1 MADIR
6 KIGLIGGVGWP
17 ATVLYYEGLCK
28 AAAAHCPGGSPSMVI
43 ESLNMQDTLS
53 QRGTAAD
60 PQSWQAYDAI
70 FRDALIRLE
79 KAGCDIGAIASVT
92 PHGRIFAYL
101 AGVTIPVISILDTTA
116 AVAQNHA
123 IASAIVFGTPITMQ
137 GGWFEETLEDAGV
150 TCTTRANAA
159 EIDEMQ
165 MLLDRY
171 FYVGRGKEG
180 RDALLAFCKRINP
193 DPTQTAIIL
202 ACTDF
207 SAAFPECA
215 SGTIF
220 TVDGM
225 TFIDAGSAHVQ
236 AILDQAIAND

>member
-1 MADIR
+1 MADIK

-28 AAAAHCPGGSPSMVI
+28 AAAAHCSGGSPPMVI

-53 QRGTAAD
+53 QRGTAD
-60 PQSWQAYDAI
+60 DSQSWQVYDAI

-79 KAGCDIGAIASVT
+79 NAGCGIAAIASVT
-92 PHGRIFAYL
+92 PHGRFSEYL
-101 AGVTIPVISILDTTA
+101 TGVTIPVISILDATA

-123 IASAIVFGTPITMQ
+123 IASVIVLGTPVTMQ
-137 GGWFEETLEDAGV
+137 GGWFEEALEDVGV
-150 TCTTRANAA
+150 TCSTRANAA
-159 EIDEMQ
+159 ESNEIQ
-165 MLLDRY
+165 MLLDTH
-171 FYVGRGKEG
+171 FYVGRGAEG
-180 RDALLAFCKRINP
+180 RDALMAFCKRINP
-193 DPTQTAIIL
+193 DPIHTSILL

-215 SGTIF
+215 TGTVF
-220 TVDGM
+220 SVDGM

-236 AILDQAIAND
+236 SILDQAIAQD